1 MTQHYRLRCWS
12 VVLTTGL
19 FIALASAGLVAC
31 GYYGSTQSSAS
42 QTQPQSQGTQL
53 RTTAQTTSP
62 PTRVIPTPTQTA
74 QPLIEPQLQPC
85 GFVFGFGA
93 LELVPRDLGGEQ
105 AESCFW
111 QAFQHCRPATL
122 VFTAGTSAKF
132 HTTLKHTFTIH
143 NENGTCLITDV
154 QQIGASSNTTNSI
167 CTGLVRHPRAL
178 DVLSC
183 GQEGTVA
190 VLGA

>member
-1 MTQHYRLRCWS
+1 MPGASSGENLYSSFDMKHLITSLFFLCLIHAAFAQ
-12 VVLTTGL
+12 TPEGL
-19 FIALASAGLVAC
+19 FDEA
-31 GYYGSTQSSAS
+31 
-42 QTQPQSQGTQL
+42 
-53 RTTAQTTSP
+53 P
-62 PTRVIPTPTQTA
+62 PRC
-74 QPLIEPQLQPC
+74 LQ
-85 GFVFGFGA
+85 
-93 LELVPRDLGGEQ
+93 VPGLGGEQ

-122 VFTAGTSAKF
+122 AFTAGASAKF